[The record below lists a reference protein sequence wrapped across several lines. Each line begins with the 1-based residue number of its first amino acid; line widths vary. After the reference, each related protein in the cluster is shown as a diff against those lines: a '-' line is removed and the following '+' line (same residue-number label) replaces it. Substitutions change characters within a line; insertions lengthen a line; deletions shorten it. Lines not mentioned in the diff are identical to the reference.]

1 MIMLVDSSHNFQF
14 PCMWNKDI
22 SEKYLRQGHA
32 SSKRKLSKAMN
43 FPLRQFYTVLW
54 TQSKLIKHISTDV
67 GMSFY
72 KSLETSE
79 NK

>member
-1 MIMLVDSSHNFQF
+1 
-14 PCMWNKDI
+14 
-22 SEKYLRQGHA
+22 
-32 SSKRKLSKAMN
+32 MN

-67 GMSFY
+67 GMNFY

>member
-1 MIMLVDSSHNFQF
+1 
-14 PCMWNKDI
+14 
-22 SEKYLRQGHA
+22 
-32 SSKRKLSKAMN
+32 MN

-72 KSLETSE
+72 KSLEKSE